1 MTFRTV
7 AETAKF
13 MAHKPYLLATF
24 GGYRLFEHPTRGDSA
39 PVYMTTPNGT
49 LINTG
54 FYDLGDFAY
63 HDLGDNNPEGLALC
77 MELESDHINAYQ
89 ELGAFEEKDSAK
101 ESAQNRWLHH
111 ESEDTLDLY

>member
-1 MTFRTV
+1 MTYRTFAQV
-7 AETAKF
+7 AKF
-13 MAHKPYLLATF
+13 MSHNPTLLATF
-24 GGYRLFEHPTRGDSA
+24 GGYRLYEHPTRGDSA

-77 MELESDHINAYQ
+77 REIE
-89 ELGAFEEKDSAK
+89 GGF
-101 ESAQNRWLHH
+101 
-111 ESEDTLDLY
+111 